1 MAYIKITLGS
11 GLGSGLGPN
20 FNITANTGSVT
31 PNTANKTQLLSGYTV
46 EVIDSATLV
55 TVTSVGECTTAIS
68 ASFDCTTTTTSTST
82 STSTT
87 TTTTIACPNCIS
99 YVASTLSPGAS
110 GTITFMDCNGC
121 IQSFTAL
128 SQQDRIFSALDNYPI
143 TASGAIGYA
152 YNGEAPYDGTLGDY
166 NLNNGCAP
174 ITDLCKTQ
182 EVTITDP
189 GYGIFFVSYVDAT
202 DCTCKFEGVVDSI
215 TRTIIS
221 GSLATSGTNITTGSI
236 NPSGSLGSVCCPTT
250 TTSTSTTSTTTVPP
264 TTTSTSTTSTS
275 TTTEPTTTTSTST
288 TSTSTT
294 TTPPTTTTV
303 PTTTTSTSTSTT
315 TTTTLPPCVTS
326 VGFEV
331 EVAGEVQYTTCCGTQ
346 ITEFFGIGPQVINDC
361 LQTNSLFS
369 LDASITDVVY
379 GSTSCTC
386 VTTTSTSTST
396 STSTTSTTTT
406 PPTTTTSTSTSTS
419 TSTTSTTTE
428 PPKFYYTGLICGGS
442 IVGNFYSD
450 TNLGD
455 NPGIVYAFSAT
466 AGNTN
471 QCFDNVSVTTTPN
484 NNPILAIFE
493 DCETC
498 NNPTYY
504 YYAVKKYDCANS
516 CAYVSP
522 DLLARSSTELSTT
535 NGHYWNNGDGFVYQI
550 QTTSES
556 TLYDVDLDG
565 AASNA
570 VCSTA
575 CII

>member
-1 MAYIKITLGS
+1 MAYNIRVILGS

-31 PNTANKTQLLSGYTV
+31 PNTGTRDQLLAGWLVS
-46 EVIDSATLV
+46 IDDAATLL
-55 TVTSVGECTTAIS
+55 TVTSVGECTNAIS
-68 ASFDCTTTTTSTST
+68 ASIPCTPPTTTTSTSTTSTSTST

-87 TTTTIACPNCIS
+87 TT
-99 YVASTLSPGAS
+99 
-110 GTITFMDCNGC
+110 
-121 IQSFTAL
+121 
-128 SQQDRIFSALDNYPI
+128 
-143 TASGAIGYA
+143 
-152 YNGEAPYDGTLGDY
+152 E
-166 NLNNGCAP
+166 
-174 ITDLCKTQ
+174 
-182 EVTITDP
+182 
-189 GYGIFFVSYVDAT
+189 
-202 DCTCKFEGVVDSI
+202 
-215 TRTIIS
+215 
-221 GSLATSGTNITTGSI
+221 
-236 NPSGSLGSVCCPTT
+236 PTT
-250 TTSTSTTSTTTVPP
+250 TTSTSTSTTSTTTTPP
-264 TTTSTSTTSTS
+264 TCHNYQIEGAPSIDVEWIECDGTTNSDTVTTAIVVCAQTGTVIQTGGEGNITQLSECSTTTTSTST

-288 TSTSTT
+288 TSTSTSTTST
-294 TTPPTTTTV
+294 TTE
-303 PTTTTSTSTSTT
+303 PTTTTSTSTSST
-315 TTTTLPPCVTS
+315 TTTTLAPCVTS

-419 TSTTSTTTE
+419 TTSTTTE
-428 PPKFYYTGLICGGS
+428 PPEFYYTGLICGGS
-442 IVGNFYSD
+442 IVGNFYSN

-484 NNPILAIFE
+484 DNPILAIFE

-504 YYAVKKYDCANS
+504 YYAIKEYACANS

-522 DLLARSSTELSTT
+522 DLVGRSSTALSTI
-535 NGHYWNNGDGFVYQI
+535 DGVYYKLSTDPNVYQI
-550 QTTSES
+550 QTTAE
-556 TLYDVDLDG
+556 TTTWDINLDG
-565 AASNA
+565 AQTNA
-570 VCSTA
+570 VCSVA
-575 CII
+575 CTL